1 MSRQPGSEHLA
12 VHREVERKVR
22 VSPEFDVPDLVDAGV
37 VPQVQPG
44 VTFQMAAVYHD
55 TEDLRLLRWRTT
67 LRRREGG
74 ADEGWHLK
82 LPVLAGEEAGR
93 DELHMPLW
101 AGSTGFVPAELADI
115 VAPLARGERLIPVA
129 EVQTTRRPVSL
140 LGADGSVLGE
150 LVDDRVIVRSRE
162 GHLLAQFRELEIEA
176 HDAEDE
182 TALALID
189 AVAGL
194 LVSLGGEVSTMS
206 KAASALGHLAAAPP
220 DIDVPAMPGRKEL
233 AAGAIRSSIATHARH
248 LVLADVAV
256 RRGLDDSVHQL
267 RVAARRLRSVL
278 QAFGP
283 LLDTA
288 WARPLE
294 QELSWLA
301 AEMGAVRDT
310 EVLMA
315 RLVSHASR
323 LGSLDEPAARQAIEQ
338 ALQQR
343 LISAR
348 GSALAALRSDRHD
361 LLLDDLVQ
369 AANAPVLTGDA
380 YLPCEI
386 VLPRLVARAW
396 RRLAKSVGRLE
407 VSGDSAQW
415 HAARIKAKRAR
426 YATEAVAPIFGAQ
439 VERLARRLASVTEVL
454 GSHQDATVA
463 QETLR
468 GLALRAEPAQAL
480 AIGRLFEIE
489 REAERACRAEFVDM
503 WPAVR
508 RAARHAEIV

>member
-1 MSRQPGSEHLA
+1 MRDLA

-22 VSPEFDVPDLVDAGV
+22 VSPDFPVPDLVAAGLV
-37 VPQVQPG
+37 VQAQPG
-44 VTFQMAAVYHD
+44 VTHQMTAVYHD

-74 ADEGWHLK
+74 SDEGWHLK
-82 LPVLAGEEAGR
+82 LPVLGGEEAGR
-93 DELHMPLW
+93 DEVHMPLW

-129 EVQTTRRPVSL
+129 EVHTTRRPVRL
-140 LGADGSVLGE
+140 LDADGQPMAE
-150 LVDDRVIVRSRE
+150 LVDDRVIVRSRGGNTLTE
-162 GHLLAQFRELEIEA
+162 FRELEIEA
-176 HDAEDE
+176 HDADDDA
-182 TALALID
+182 ALALID
-189 AVAGL
+189 AVAAL
-194 LVSLGGEVSTMS
+194 LVSRGGEVSTMS

-220 DIDVPAMPGRKEL
+220 DIEIPAMPGRKDL
-233 AAGAIRSSIATHARH
+233 ATGAIRASIAIHARH

-278 QAFGP
+278 RTFEP
-283 LLDTA
+283 LLDA
-288 WARPLE
+288 DWAQTLE
-294 QELSWLA
+294 QELGWLA
-301 AEMGAVRDT
+301 AEMGVVRDT

-315 RLVSHASR
+315 RLDAHAMA
-323 LGSLDEPAARQAIEQ
+323 LGSLDESAARQAVDQ

-343 LISAR
+343 LIGAR
-348 GSALAALRSDRHD
+348 GSALAALRSERHD

-369 AANAPVLTGDA
+369 ASHSPALASEA

-386 VLPRLVARAW
+386 ALPRLVGRAW
-396 RRLAKSVGRLE
+396 RRLDKAVRRLE
-407 VSGDSAQW
+407 IHGDSAQW

-426 YATEAVAPIFGAQ
+426 YAAEAVAPIFGEQ
-439 VERLARRLASVTEVL
+439 LERLARRLSSVTEIL

-463 QETLR
+463 QDTVR
-468 GLALRAEPAQAL
+468 DLALRADPASAFAL
-480 AIGRLFEIE
+480 GRLFEIE
-489 REAERACRAEFVDM
+489 REAEVACREDFIDL

-508 RAARHAEIV
+508 RAARHVEII